1 MQQMYQQQQYQ
12 MVPQAEESKTHQSIL
27 PPKEQEVELKGYGF
41 VNANIYQAALLNKLL
56 PGGFRIELEND
67 V

>member
-1 MQQMYQQQQYQ
+1 